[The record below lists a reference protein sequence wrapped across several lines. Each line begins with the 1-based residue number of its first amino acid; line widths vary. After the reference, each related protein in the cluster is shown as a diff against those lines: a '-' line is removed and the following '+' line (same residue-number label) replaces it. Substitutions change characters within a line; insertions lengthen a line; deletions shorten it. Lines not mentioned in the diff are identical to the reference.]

1 MLVFTLFHDNI
12 KYHQYFRVPAPLG
25 VPPGANRHMHELV
38 LIHAYIFHR
47 YRAGVLYLCIFV
59 VA

>member
-25 VPPGANRHMHELV
+25 VPPGANSHMHELV
-38 LIHAYIFHR
+38 LIHM
-47 YRAGVLYLCIFV
+47 LTYL
-59 VA
+59 